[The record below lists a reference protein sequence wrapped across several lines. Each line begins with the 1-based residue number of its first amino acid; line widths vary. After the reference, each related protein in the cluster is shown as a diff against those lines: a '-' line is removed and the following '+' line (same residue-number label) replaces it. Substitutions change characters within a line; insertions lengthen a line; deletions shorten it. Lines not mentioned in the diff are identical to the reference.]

1 MGGCAIAE
9 GDITYGIQLY
19 QSLLSAYVGRLLY
32 SEASLTLPQLLEEL
46 SAIKA
51 TESPSPV
58 LDLMGFAIS
67 EKGYLAWRK
76 EVTKGGMSPSQI
88 KQSLEQHALSQEEE
102 KEWALRLLRQ
112 LLSDDLEDSL
122 RAFIQA
128 IPTAEQL
135 LQKRVFS
142 DGRKELSPARSSVGF
157 GLLPL
162 PEAEKAAE
170 EDFLAVRQDLI
181 KQDFVGKLKRD
192 FSQYIEQAEKLKER
206 LLG

>member
-1 MGGCAIAE
+1 
-9 GDITYGIQLY
+9 
-19 QSLLSAYVGRLLY
+19 
-32 SEASLTLPQLLEEL
+32 
-46 SAIKA
+46 
-51 TESPSPV
+51 
-58 LDLMGFAIS
+58 
-67 EKGYLAWRK
+67 
-76 EVTKGGMSPSQI
+76 MSSSQI

-102 KEWALRLLRQ
+102 KEWALQLLRQ

-162 PEAEKAAE
+162 PEAEKVAE